1 MKTTPFIK
9 KLYPF
14 ALLAALALPA
24 GNAWA
29 QEETPETASPG
40 GESPPPETMAEPMPQ
55 EGQDEEMAVEL
66 EEFVFVG
73 SRRQDRS
80 VADSPVPVDVI
91 DGEDFATQG
100 YTDMDSMLSTVIPS
114 YNVNTQPISDAA
126 TFVRPANL
134 RGLPPDSTLV
144 LINGKR
150 RHRASVITFL
160 GGGVSDG
167 SQGPDLAS
175 IPYIALQRVEVLRDG
190 ASAQYGSDAIAGVLN
205 FVLKDDAQ
213 GGRVETRWG
222 QYYEDDGASWTI
234 AANAGMPLMRQGEQN
249 GFANFSIEYT
259 ESQSTIRSVQ
269 RADAQA
275 LIDAGLPVREPYA
288 QIWGS
293 PDVEYDYKFFGNI
306 GIDLGDRAQLY
317 IIPSFAK
324 RKVEGGFFFRNPTN
338 RGGIWRGPNR
348 FALTHQT
355 EAHYEANSHRGTFYS
370 NKRWIEIPPEEIRE
384 ELRAEFR
391 AEKGY
396 IDSEDLTMEQIDHNK
411 AIDEEIDGLITDGL
425 VGQRINQRISGE
437 IESAGTYPT
446 VKVAVLDPAL
456 VEAYESG
463 AYNTEAGEIPN
474 EVVTINPDG
483 SPNQD
488 ALGAVVTDPALF
500 AFNEK
505 FPGGFTPQFGGVVTD
520 VSIGGGLRGELE
532 SEWNYDAS
540 AFIGQHKTEFYMRNT
555 INPQL
560 ISHPD
565 FINDPTR
572 IPTNLRP
579 GNYVET
585 DYVLNVDF
593 SRPFETSMFHSPLNF
608 AAGLEYRVEEFEIE
622 AGEEYAWWADDR
634 QSGIAAQG
642 FGVGSNG
649 FPAFPPSIAGVTD
662 RGSYAAYLDLE
673 ADVVENWLAGFAL
686 RYENYDDFGDTL
698 NFKLASRV
706 QIMDN
711 FALRGSISTGFRVPS
726 IGQTSVRNVTTEF
739 GPRRDPNNPGQIV
752 YGLRDKA
759 LLPASEIPPQL
770 DAQELEEETSVNF
783 SIGTAFNFGELDVTL
798 DYYHIKVDDRI
809 ASTDPVDW
817 PIGVANPRNY
827 TAVSWFAN
835 GFDTTTQGIDL
846 VASYPIIEHSV
857 GATVLTFAGNF
868 SNTEVDRVGTYLD
881 ASGKAE
887 GEAPD
892 VKQYVQPQRVD
903 QLENALP
910 DMRLTLS
917 ATHMIGPWRVLLPR
931 LRYYSSFVEYTA
943 NSGGWKVDASPRLLV
958 DAEVE
963 YTFDNGVSLA
973 LGAQNLFDT
982 YPERSHPGASAGVGT
997 LYPESSPY
1005 GFNGGFYYLKAA
1017 YTF

>member
-24 GNAWA
+24 SNAWA
-29 QEETPETASPG
+29 QEETTETASPG
-40 GESPPPETMAEPMPQ
+40 GESPPPETMAEPMLQ

-175 IPYIALQRVEVLRDG
+175 IPYIALERVEVLRDG

-425 VGQRINQRISGE
+425 VGQRIDQRISGE

-520 VSIGGGLRGELE
+520 MSIGGGVRGELE

-560 ISHPD
+560 IAHED
-565 FINDPTR
+565 FRANPAS

-579 GNYVET
+579 GSYIET
-585 DYVLNVDF
+585 DYVLNVDV
-593 SRPFETSMFHSPLNF
+593 SRPFETGMFHSPLNF

-622 AGEEYAWWADDR
+622 SGEEYAHWADRR
-634 QSGIAAQG
+634 QNGIAAQG

-649 FPAFPPSIAGVTD
+649 FPAFPPRIAGVTD

-673 ADVVENWLAGFAL
+673 ADIVEDWLAGFAL

-706 QIMDN
+706 QMGDN
-711 FALRGSISTGFRVPS
+711 LALRGSVSTGFRVPT

-739 GPRRDPNNPGQIV
+739 GSLPGGG

-759 LLPASEIPPQL
+759 TLPASEVPAALGAEP
-770 DAQELEEETSVNF
+770 LEEETSVNF
-783 SIGTAFNFGELDVTL
+783 SIGTAINIGKLDLTL
-798 DYYHIKVDDRI
+798 DYYHIKVDNRI
-809 ASTDPVDW
+809 GLTSPVVW
-817 PIGVANPRNY
+817 PLAVPNPDNY
-827 TAVSWFAN
+827 TAVGWFAN
-835 GFDTTTQGIDL
+835 AFDTTTHGVDI
-846 VASYPIIEHSV
+846 VATYPIIEHSI
-857 GATVLTFAGNF
+857 GATVLTFAGNI
-868 SNTEVDRVGTYLD
+868 SDTSVDERDEAIIGDDRVDL
-881 ASGKAE
+881 
-887 GEAPD
+887 
-892 VKQYVQPQRVD
+892 
-903 QLENALP
+903 LENALP

-917 ATHMIGPWRVLLPR
+917 ATHMMGPWRVLLPR
-931 LRYYSSFVEYTA
+931 LRYYSSFVEHTA
-943 NSGGWKVDASPRLLV
+943 ANYPGWRLDASSRLLV

-982 YPERSHPGASAGVGT
+982 YPENTVDGASAGVGT

>member
-24 GNAWA
+24 SNAWA
-29 QEETPETASPG
+29 QEETPEAAAPNGSEASPPS
-40 GESPPPETMAEPMPQ
+40 EPMAEPMPQ

-175 IPYIALQRVEVLRDG
+175 IPFIALERVEVLRDG

-222 QYYEDDGASWTI
+222 QYYEDDGATWTI

-306 GIDLGDRAQLY
+306 GIDLGDSAQLY

-338 RGGIWRGPNR
+338 RGGINRGPV
-348 FALTHQT
+348 
-355 EAHYEANSHRGTFYS
+355 
-370 NKRWIEIPPEEIRE
+370 
-384 ELRAEFR
+384 
-391 AEKGY
+391 
-396 IDSEDLTMEQIDHNK
+396 
-411 AIDEEIDGLITDGL
+411 IDG
-425 VGQRINQRISGE
+425 NS
-437 IESAGTYPT
+437 T
-446 VKVAVLDPAL
+446 VKVAALNGLGIDTPPAGVLAAENGQLGIPLVEHPETGDLVPNQEVLDA
-456 VEAYESG
+456 VA
-463 AYNTEAGEIPN
+463 ADPN
-474 EVVTINPDG
+474 F
-483 SPNQD
+483 
-488 ALGAVVTDPALF
+488 F

-520 VSIGGGLRGELE
+520 MSIGGGLRGELE

-560 ISHPD
+560 IAHED
-565 FINDPTR
+565 FRANPAS

-579 GNYVET
+579 GSYIET
-585 DYVLNVDF
+585 DYVLNVDV
-593 SRPFETSMFHSPLNF
+593 SRPFETGMFHSPLNF

-622 AGEEYAWWADDR
+622 AGEEYAHWADRR
-634 QSGIAAQG
+634 QGGIAAQG

-649 FPAFPPSIAGVTD
+649 FPAFPPRIAGVTD

-673 ADVVENWLAGFAL
+673 TDIVEDWLAGFAL

-706 QIMDN
+706 QMGDN
-711 FALRGSISTGFRVPS
+711 LALRGSVSTGFRVPT

-739 GPRRDPNNPGQIV
+739 GSLPGGG

-759 LLPASEIPPQL
+759 TLPASEVPAALGAKPL
-770 DAQELEEETSVNF
+770 KEETSVNF
-783 SIGTAFNFGELDVTL
+783 SIGTAINIGKLDLTL
-798 DYYHIKVDDRI
+798 DYYHIKVKDRI
-809 ASTDPVDW
+809 GLTSPVVW
-817 PIGVANPRNY
+817 PLAVPNPDNY
-827 TAVSWFAN
+827 TAVGWFAN
-835 GFDTTTQGIDL
+835 AFKTTTQGIDI
-846 VASYPIIEHSV
+846 VATYPIEHS
-857 GATVLTFAGNF
+857 GGSTVLTFAGNI
-868 SNTEVDRVGTYLD
+868 SDTSVDERDEAIIGDDRVDL
-881 ASGKAE
+881 
-887 GEAPD
+887 
-892 VKQYVQPQRVD
+892 
-903 QLENALP
+903 LENALP

-917 ATHMIGPWRVLLPR
+917 ATHMMGPWRVLLPR
-931 LRYYSSFVEYTA
+931 LRYYSSFVEHTA
-943 NSGGWKVDASPRLLV
+943 ANYPGWRLDAGSRLLV
-958 DAEVE
+958 DTEVE
-963 YTFDNGVSLA
+963 YNFDNGVSLA

>member
-24 GNAWA
+24 SNAWA

-40 GESPPPETMAEPMPQ
+40 GESPPPETMAEPMPP

-100 YTDMDSMLSTVIPS
+100 YTDLDSMLSTVIPS

-175 IPYIALQRVEVLRDG
+175 IPYIALERVEVLRDG

-275 LIDAGLPVREPYA
+275 LIDTGLPVREPYA

-306 GIDLGDRAQLY
+306 GIDLGDSAQLY
-317 IIPSFAK
+317 VIPSFAK

-338 RGGIWRGPNR
+338 RGGVNRGISTVAETMDEDGNVIPRIPGTVRVAALHGIGTDAEGNRVPVDANGNPVPLPVGVTYNSGGFFQLPLIPSDPADPLKSTLIPDPN
-348 FALTHQT
+348 ALQ
-355 EAHYEANSHRGTFYS
+355 AVANS
-370 NKRWIEIPPEEIRE
+370 
-384 ELRAEFR
+384 
-391 AEKGY
+391 
-396 IDSEDLTMEQIDHNK
+396 
-411 AIDEEIDGLITDGL
+411 
-425 VGQRINQRISGE
+425 
-437 IESAGTYPT
+437 
-446 VKVAVLDPAL
+446 
-456 VEAYESG
+456 
-463 AYNTEAGEIPN
+463 PN
-474 EVVTINPDG
+474 
-483 SPNQD
+483 
-488 ALGAVVTDPALF
+488 LF

-520 VSIGGGLRGELE
+520 LSIGGGLRGELE

-560 ISHPD
+560 IAHED
-565 FINDPTR
+565 FRANPAS
-572 IPTNLRP
+572 IPTDLRP
-579 GNYVET
+579 GNYIET
-585 DYVLNVDF
+585 DYVLNVDV
-593 SRPFETSMFHSPLNF
+593 SRPFETGMFHSPLNF

-622 AGEEYAWWADDR
+622 AGEEYAHWADRR
-634 QSGIAAQG
+634 QNGIAAQG

-649 FPAFPPSIAGVTD
+649 FPAFPPRIAGVTD

-673 ADVVENWLAGFAL
+673 ADLVEDWLAGFAL

-706 QIMDN
+706 QMGDN
-711 FALRGSISTGFRVPS
+711 LALRGSVSTGFRVPT

-739 GPRRDPNNPGQIV
+739 GSLPGGG

-759 LLPASEIPPQL
+759 TLPASEVPAALGAEP
-770 DAQELEEETSVNF
+770 LEEETSVNF
-783 SIGTAFNFGELDVTL
+783 SIGTAINIGKLDLTL
-798 DYYHIKVDDRI
+798 DYYHIKVDNRI
-809 ASTDPVDW
+809 GLTSPVVW
-817 PIGVANPRNY
+817 PLEVPNPDNY
-827 TAVSWFAN
+827 TAVGWFAN
-835 GFDTTTQGIDL
+835 AFDTTTQGIDI
-846 VASYPIIEHSV
+846 VATYPIIEHSV
-857 GATVLTFAGNF
+857 GSTVLTFAGNI
-868 SNTEVDRVGTYLD
+868 SDTSVDGRDEAIIGDDRVDL
-881 ASGKAE
+881 
-887 GEAPD
+887 
-892 VKQYVQPQRVD
+892 
-903 QLENALP
+903 LENALP

-917 ATHMIGPWRVLLPR
+917 ATHMMGPWRVLLPR
-931 LRYYSSFVEYTA
+931 LRYYSSFVEHTA
-943 NSGGWKVDASPRLLV
+943 ANYPGWRLDAGSRLLV

-963 YTFDNGVSLA
+963 YNFDNGVSLA

-982 YPERSHPGASAGVGT
+982 YPENTADGASAGVGT

>member
-24 GNAWA
+24 SNAWA
-29 QEETPETASPG
+29 QEETPETASPD

-175 IPYIALQRVEVLRDG
+175 IPYIALERVEVLRDG

-306 GIDLGDRAQLY
+306 GIDLGDSAQLY
-317 IIPSFAK
+317 VIPSFAK

-338 RGGIWRGPNR
+338 RGGINRGPV
-348 FALTHQT
+348 
-355 EAHYEANSHRGTFYS
+355 
-370 NKRWIEIPPEEIRE
+370 
-384 ELRAEFR
+384 
-391 AEKGY
+391 
-396 IDSEDLTMEQIDHNK
+396 
-411 AIDEEIDGLITDGL
+411 IDG
-425 VGQRINQRISGE
+425 NN
-437 IESAGTYPT
+437 T
-446 VKVAVLDPAL
+446 VKVAALNGLGVDTPPAGVLAAENGQLGIPLVEHPETGALVPNQEVLDA
-456 VEAYESG
+456 VA
-463 AYNTEAGEIPN
+463 ADPN
-474 EVVTINPDG
+474 F
-483 SPNQD
+483 
-488 ALGAVVTDPALF
+488 F

-520 VSIGGGLRGELE
+520 LSIGGGLRGELE

-560 ISHPD
+560 IAHED
-565 FINDPTR
+565 FSANPAS
-572 IPTNLRP
+572 IPTDLRP
-579 GNYVET
+579 GNYIET
-585 DYVLNVDF
+585 DYVLNVDV

-622 AGEEYAWWADDR
+622 AGEEYAHWADRR
-634 QSGIAAQG
+634 QNGIAAQG

-649 FPAFPPSIAGVTD
+649 FPAFPPRIAGVTD

-673 ADVVENWLAGFAL
+673 ADLVEDWLAGFAL

-706 QIMDN
+706 QMGDN
-711 FALRGSISTGFRVPS
+711 IALRGSVSTGFRVPT

-739 GPRRDPNNPGQIV
+739 GSLPGGG

-759 LLPASEIPPQL
+759 TLPASEVPAALGAEP
-770 DAQELEEETSVNF
+770 LEEETSVNF
-783 SIGTAFNFGELDVTL
+783 SIGTAINIGKLDLTL
-798 DYYHIKVDDRI
+798 DYYHIKVDNRI
-809 ASTDPVDW
+809 GLTSPVVW
-817 PIGVANPRNY
+817 PLAVPNPDNY
-827 TAVSWFAN
+827 TAVGWFAN
-835 GFDTTTQGIDL
+835 AFDTTTQGIDI
-846 VASYPIIEHSV
+846 VATYPIIEHSV
-857 GATVLTFAGNF
+857 GSTVLTFAGNI
-868 SNTEVDRVGTYLD
+868 SDTSVDERDEAIIGDDRVDL
-881 ASGKAE
+881 
-887 GEAPD
+887 
-892 VKQYVQPQRVD
+892 
-903 QLENALP
+903 LENALP

-917 ATHMIGPWRVLLPR
+917 ATHMMGPWRVLLPR
-931 LRYYSSFVEYTA
+931 LRYYSSFVEHTA
-943 NSGGWKVDASPRLLV
+943 ANYPGWRLDAGSRLLV

-963 YTFDNGVSLA
+963 YNFDNGVSLA

-982 YPERSHPGASAGVGT
+982 YPENTADGASAGVGT

>member
-1 MKTTPFIK
+1 MKTTPLIK

-24 GNAWA
+24 SNALA
-29 QEETPETASPG
+29 QEETPETTAPAGS
-40 GESPPPETMAEPMPQ
+40 ESSPPETMADPMPP

-100 YTDMDSMLSTVIPS
+100 YTDLDSMLSTVIPS

-175 IPYIALQRVEVLRDG
+175 IPYIALERVEVLRDG

-222 QYYEDDGASWTI
+222 QYYEDDGATWTI

-275 LIDAGLPVREPYA
+275 LIDAGFPVREPYA

-306 GIDLGDRAQLY
+306 GIDLGDSAQLY
-317 IIPSFAK
+317 VIPSFAK
-324 RKVEGGFFFRNPTN
+324 RKVEGGFFFRNPTT
-338 RGGIWRGPNR
+338 RGGVFDGPRR
-348 FALTHQT
+348 FNDNYDAYTMDRAYT
-355 EAHYEANSHRGTFYS
+355 EDDYVEDNFLASKRPDGYASL
-370 NKRWIEIPPEEIRE
+370 NKVEQAKLDNYLLEKKEFKD
-384 ELRAEFR
+384 ELKAVKAEFKER
-391 AEKGY
+391 TYDTVLVA
-396 IDSEDLTMEQIDHNK
+396 DLGGI
-411 AIDEEIDGLITDGL
+411 
-425 VGQRINQRISGE
+425 
-437 IESAGTYPT
+437 
-446 VKVAVLDPAL
+446 
-456 VEAYESG
+456 
-463 AYNTEAGEIPN
+463 EAGEVPEQI
-474 EVVTINPDG
+474 VRINPDG
-483 SPNQD
+483 TPNKDDLD
-488 ALGAVVTDPALF
+488 AVKADPNLF

-520 VSIGGGLRGELE
+520 ISIGGGLRGELE

-560 ISHPD
+560 IYHED
-565 FINDPTR
+565 FRANPAS
-572 IPTNLRP
+572 IPTDLRP

-585 DYVLNVDF
+585 DYVLNVDV
-593 SRPFETSMFHSPLNF
+593 SRPFETGMFHSPLNF

-622 AGEEYAWWADDR
+622 SGGEYAWWRDDR
-634 QSGIAAQG
+634 EGGIAEQG

-673 ADVVENWLAGFAL
+673 ADIVEDWLAGFAL

-706 QIMDN
+706 QMGDN
-711 FALRGSISTGFRVPS
+711 LALRGSVSTGFRVPT
-726 IGQTSVRNVTTEF
+726 IGQASIRNVTTAF
-739 GPRRDPNNPGQIV
+739 VDGRLGDQATI
-752 YGLRDKA
+752 
-759 LLPASEIPPQL
+759 PASEAATIL
-770 DAQELEEETSVNF
+770 DKDGNPAFPGTSPLEEETSVNF
-783 SIGTAFNFGELDVTL
+783 SIGTAFNFGELDVTV

-809 ASTDPVDW
+809 ALTAPQDW
-817 PIGVANPRNY
+817 PFPIGNPNNPNNVRQ
-827 TAVSWFAN
+827 ARWFVN
-835 GFDTTTQGIDL
+835 DFDTTTQGVDI
-846 VASYPIIEHSV
+846 VASYPIEHSG
-857 GATVLTFAGNF
+857 GATVLTFAGNI
-868 SNTEVDRVGTYLD
+868 SDTSVDRVREHPVIDEGNPVLNRVG
-881 ASGKAE
+881 ASPIDNDGNLVLSDGVPE
-887 GEAPD
+887 TRR
-892 VKQYVQPQRVD
+892 YVNDRRID

-917 ATHMIGPWRVLLPR
+917 ATHMMGPWRVLLPR

-943 NSGGWKVDASPRLLV
+943 DNSAWKVNPSGRLLV

-963 YTFDNGVSLA
+963 YNFDNGISLA

-982 YPERSHPGASAGVGT
+982 YPERNHPGAGAGVWDDPGVGAA
-997 LYPESSPY
+997 YPESSPY

>member
-1 MKTTPFIK
+1 MKTTSLIK

-29 QEETPETASPG
+29 QEETPETAAPAGS
-40 GESPPPETMAEPMPQ
+40 ETSPPETMAEPMPQ

-175 IPYIALQRVEVLRDG
+175 IPYIALERVEVLRDG

-306 GIDLGDRAQLY
+306 GIDLGDSAQLY

-338 RGGIWRGPNR
+338 RGGIWRGPSRHSNTHETVAYFRDRR
-348 FALTHQT
+348 FGELDM
-355 EAHYEANSHRGTFYS
+355 ELRESL
-370 NKRWIEIPPEEIRE
+370 RE
-384 ELRAEFR
+384 EM
-391 AEKGY
+391 GY
-396 IDSEDLTMEQIDHNK
+396 VDLPNDQLTMAQMDRNNEIDNE
-411 AIDEEIDGLITDGL
+411 IDEGF
-425 VGQRINQRISGE
+425 NQTISGE

-446 VKVAVLDPAL
+446 LKVAVLDPAL
-456 VEAYESG
+456 VDAYEAG
-463 AYNTEAGEIPN
+463 TYKADAGEIPDA
-474 EVVTINPDG
+474 VVTINPDG

-488 ALGAVVTDPALF
+488 ALGAVAGDPNLF

-520 VSIGGGLRGELE
+520 MSIGGGLRGELE

-560 ISHPD
+560 IAHED
-565 FINDPTR
+565 FSANPAS

-579 GNYVET
+579 GNYIET
-585 DYVLNVDF
+585 DYVLNVDV
-593 SRPFETSMFHSPLNF
+593 SRPFETGMFHSPLNF

-622 AGEEYAWWADDR
+622 AGEEYAHWADRR
-634 QSGIAAQG
+634 QNGIAAQG

-649 FPAFPPSIAGVTD
+649 FPAFPPRIAGVTD

-673 ADVVENWLAGFAL
+673 ADIVEDWLAGFAL

-706 QIMDN
+706 QMGDN
-711 FALRGSISTGFRVPS
+711 IALRGSVSTGFRVPT

-739 GPRRDPNNPGQIV
+739 GSLPGGG

-759 LLPASEIPPQL
+759 TLPASEVPVGLAKP
-770 DAQELEEETSVNF
+770 LEEETSVNF
-783 SIGTAFNFGELDVTL
+783 SIGTAINIGKLDLTL
-798 DYYHIKVDDRI
+798 DYYHIKVEDRI
-809 ASTDPVDW
+809 GLTSPVNW
-817 PIGVANPRNY
+817 PDDVPNPDNY
-827 TAVSWFAN
+827 TAVGWFAN
-835 GFDTTTQGIDL
+835 AFDTTTQGVDI
-846 VASYPIIEHSV
+846 VATYPIEHS
-857 GATVLTFAGNF
+857 GGSTVLTFAGNI
-868 SNTEVDRVGTYLD
+868 SDTSVDERDEAIIGDDRVDL
-881 ASGKAE
+881 
-887 GEAPD
+887 
-892 VKQYVQPQRVD
+892 
-903 QLENALP
+903 LENALP

-917 ATHMIGPWRVLLPR
+917 ATHMMGPWRVLLPR
-931 LRYYSSFVEYTA
+931 LRYYSSFVEHTA
-943 NSGGWKVDASPRLLV
+943 ANYPGWRLDAGSRLLV
-958 DAEVE
+958 DTEVE
-963 YTFDNGVSLA
+963 YNFDNGVSLA

-982 YPERSHPGASAGVGT
+982 YPERSHSGASAGVGT

>member
-29 QEETPETASPG
+29 QEETPETAAPD

-175 IPYIALQRVEVLRDG
+175 IPYIALERVEVLRDG

-306 GIDLGDRAQLY
+306 GIDLGDSAQLY
-317 IIPSFAK
+317 VIPSFAK

-338 RGGIWRGPNR
+338 RGGINRGPV
-348 FALTHQT
+348 
-355 EAHYEANSHRGTFYS
+355 
-370 NKRWIEIPPEEIRE
+370 
-384 ELRAEFR
+384 
-391 AEKGY
+391 
-396 IDSEDLTMEQIDHNK
+396 
-411 AIDEEIDGLITDGL
+411 IDGD
-425 VGQRINQRISGE
+425 S
-437 IESAGTYPT
+437 T
-446 VKVAVLDPAL
+446 VKVAALNGLGIDTPPAGVLAAENGQLGIPLVEHPETGYLVPNQEVLDA
-456 VEAYESG
+456 VA
-463 AYNTEAGEIPN
+463 ADPN
-474 EVVTINPDG
+474 F
-483 SPNQD
+483 
-488 ALGAVVTDPALF
+488 F

-520 VSIGGGLRGELE
+520 MSIGGGLRGELE

-560 ISHPD
+560 IAHED
-565 FINDPTR
+565 FRANPAS

-579 GNYVET
+579 GSYIET
-585 DYVLNVDF
+585 DYVLNVDV

-622 AGEEYAWWADDR
+622 AGEEYAHWADRR
-634 QSGIAAQG
+634 QNGIAAQG

-649 FPAFPPSIAGVTD
+649 FPAFPPRIAGVTD

-673 ADVVENWLAGFAL
+673 ADIVEDWLAGFAL

-706 QIMDN
+706 QMGDN
-711 FALRGSISTGFRVPS
+711 IALRGSVSTGFRVPT

-739 GPRRDPNNPGQIV
+739 GSLPGGG
-752 YGLRDKA
+752 YGL
-759 LLPASEIPPQL
+759 
-770 DAQELEEETSVNF
+770 
-783 SIGTAFNFGELDVTL
+783 
-798 DYYHIKVDDRI
+798 
-809 ASTDPVDW
+809 
-817 PIGVANPRNY
+817 
-827 TAVSWFAN
+827 
-835 GFDTTTQGIDL
+835 
-846 VASYPIIEHSV
+846 
-857 GATVLTFAGNF
+857 
-868 SNTEVDRVGTYLD
+868 
-881 ASGKAE
+881 
-887 GEAPD
+887 
-892 VKQYVQPQRVD
+892 
-903 QLENALP
+903 
-910 DMRLTLS
+910 
-917 ATHMIGPWRVLLPR
+917 
-931 LRYYSSFVEYTA
+931 
-943 NSGGWKVDASPRLLV
+943 
-958 DAEVE
+958 
-963 YTFDNGVSLA
+963 
-973 LGAQNLFDT
+973 
-982 YPERSHPGASAGVGT
+982 
-997 LYPESSPY
+997 
-1005 GFNGGFYYLKAA
+1005 
-1017 YTF
+1017 

>member
-1 MKTTPFIK
+1 MKTTPLIK

-40 GESPPPETMAEPMPQ
+40 GGESPPPETMAEPMLQ

-175 IPYIALQRVEVLRDG
+175 IPYIALERVEVLRDG

-306 GIDLGDRAQLY
+306 GIDLGDSAQLY

-338 RGGIWRGPNR
+338 RGGIWAGPNR
-348 FALTHQT
+348 HSNTHETVAYFRDRRFGELDMELRESLREEMGYVDLPDDQLTMAQMDRNNEIDNEIDEGFNQT
-355 EAHYEANSHRGTFYS
+355 IS
-370 NKRWIEIPPEEIRE
+370 EEI
-384 ELRAEFR
+384 
-391 AEKGY
+391 
-396 IDSEDLTMEQIDHNK
+396 ED
-411 AIDEEIDGLITDGL
+411 
-425 VGQRINQRISGE
+425 
-437 IESAGTYPT
+437 AGTYPT
-446 VKVAVLDPAL
+446 VKAAVLNLDL
-456 VEAYESG
+456 VEEY
-463 AYNTEAGEIPN
+463 EAGEIPDKI
-474 EVVTINPDG
+474 VTINPDG
-483 SPNQD
+483 SPNQE
-488 ALGAVVTDPALF
+488 ALNNIEGSDDLF

-520 VSIGGGLRGELE
+520 ISIGGGLRGELE

-560 ISHPD
+560 IAHPD
-565 FINDPTR
+565 FEKDPTR

-585 DYVLNVDF
+585 DYVLNVDV
-593 SRPFETSMFHSPLNF
+593 SRPFETSMFHSPLNV
-608 AAGLEYRVEEFEIE
+608 ALGLEYRVEEFEIE
-622 AGEEYAWWADDR
+622 AGEEYAWWADRR
-634 QSGIAAQG
+634 QGGKDGLVDDGDGVAAQG

-649 FPAFPPSIAGVTD
+649 FPAFPPRIAGVTD

-673 ADVVENWLAGFAL
+673 ADLVEDWLAGFAL

-698 NFKLASRV
+698 NFKLATRV
-706 QIMDN
+706 QMGDN
-711 FALRGSISTGFRVPS
+711 LALRGSVSTGFRVPT

-739 GPRRDPNNPGQIV
+739 GSLPGGG

-759 LLPASEIPPQL
+759 TLPASEVPADL
-770 DAQELEEETSVNF
+770 NAGELEEETSVNF
-783 SIGTAFNFGELDVTL
+783 SIGTAINIGKLDITL
-798 DYYHIKVDDRI
+798 DYYHIKVEDRI
-809 ASTDPVDW
+809 GLTSAQPW
-817 PIGVANPRNY
+817 PSDAPNPDNY
-827 TAVSWFAN
+827 TAVGWFAN
-835 GFDTTTQGIDL
+835 AFDTTTQGIDL
-846 VASYPIIEHSV
+846 VATYPIIEHSV
-857 GATVLTFAGNF
+857 GSTVLTFAGNI
-868 SNTEVDRVGTYLD
+868 SDTSVDKRDEDIIGD
-881 ASGKAE
+881 E
-887 GEAPD
+887 
-892 VKQYVQPQRVD
+892 RVD
-903 QLENALP
+903 LLENALP

-931 LRYYSSFVEYTA
+931 LRYYSSFVEHTA
-943 NSGGWKVDASPRLLV
+943 ANYPGWRLDASSRLLV

-982 YPERSHPGASAGVGT
+982 YPENTVDGASAGVGT
-997 LYPESSPY
+997 SYPESSPY